1 MFLLL
6 LVSVLVS
13 CCSISFIQIMY
24 DCSTFLPYKLAHV
37 VPLGTELLASRGTDD
52 SLSYIVSTGTA
63 IICIQRDRRLIDY
76 YLLVGPKE
84 SLHYFL
90 FDAGYPSL
98 SNQRPTWLYRK
109 TSSYW

>member
-52 SLSYIVSTGTA
+52 RLSYPYIVSTGTA
-63 IICIQRDRRLIDY
+63 IICIQRDRRLDY
-76 YLLVGPKE
+76 
-84 SLHYFL
+84 
-90 FDAGYPSL
+90 
-98 SNQRPTWLYRK
+98 
-109 TSSYW
+109 